1 MARFFENQMF
11 KKKYASYGYERW
23 CVRKVYV
30 SSLSEI
36 FFESFESKLFSKTSS
51 KVRRVV
57 KFQQQEYLTFIFILD
72 QISYYWVWNVKVST
86 GTSHIFDLRTWLT
99 RRATIWFASVDGY
112 DVEKDYEHTCC
123 TLGIWR
129 KLLTRLSYDLHVH
142 RKPPFESPK
151 VMSDRIIITFEVSMK
166 SEK

>member
-11 KKKYASYGYERW
+11 KKSTHHLGMRDGAFERYTFRV
-23 CVRKVYV
+23 CQKI
-30 SSLSEI
+30 L
-36 FFESFESKLFSKTSS
+36 FESFELTIFSKTSS

-99 RRATIWFASVDGY
+99 RRATIWFASVDGH
-112 DVEKDYEHTCC
+112 DVEKDYKHTCVLYAWYLKKTFNATQLRPSC
-123 TLGIWR
+123 SQKDSIWV
-129 KLLTRLSYDLHVH
+129 SQ
-142 RKPPFESPK
+142 
-151 VMSDRIIITFEVSMK
+151 SDVR
-166 SEK
+166 